1 MAKPAADPEP
11 WLDALERAGLQ
22 LGESL
27 TDGTLVTGN
36 TFAHKETLK
45 RAGGR
50 WSSSRQG
57 WVFSGRE
64 RLRQVA
70 EALPASGAAAPG
82 GLAEAPAGY
91 EAKPESFGRR
101 KKAAQNAGH
110 RNRLRRRFLEAGPAS
125 LPDYELLELLL
136 FFAIDVADTK
146 PLAKELLG
154 RFGNLGAVIRTEPGQ
169 LAEFD
174 QLAKRGPEIDAY
186 LAYRASDDFERDR
199 AADTEALSEA
209 GRRTRD
215 LEAAKQADPEQAR
228 DWHWEKIRLW
238 RRRETQ
244 ILFGVVQELMERVL
258 REEIQARPVI
268 GSWTALIDYLK
279 VALAHE
285 PIEQFRLLFLDRK
298 NVLIRDEIQQR
309 GTVDHTPLYPREIV
323 RRALELQA
331 SALILVHNHPSGD
344 PTPSRADVQMTKQV
358 VAALEPV
365 GITLHDHVIVGKNR
379 HTSFKTQRL
388 I

>member
-1 MAKPAADPEP
+1 MDP
-11 WLDALERAGLQ
+11 LALR
-22 LGESL
+22 
-27 TDGTLVTGN
+27 
-36 TFAHKETLK
+36 
-45 RAGGR
+45 GR
-50 WSSSRQG
+50 WSASRQG
-57 WVFSGRE
+57 WVLPARE

-70 EALPASGAAAPG
+70 DALPANGAAAG
-82 GLAEAPAGY
+82 GLAEAPAAY
-91 EAKPESFGRR
+91 DAKPESFNRR

-110 RNRLRRRFLEAGPAS
+110 RNRLRKRFLEAGSAS

-146 PLAKELLG
+146 PLAKELLE
-154 RFGNLGAVIRTEPGQ
+154 RFGNLGAVIRAEPGQ

-174 QLAKRGPEIDAY
+174 QLRRTDPDIDAY
-186 LAYRASDDFERDR
+186 LAYRLSDDYERDR
-199 AADTEALSEA
+199 RAPAEGLSEA
-209 GRRTRD
+209 GRRIRE
-215 LEAAKQADPEQAR
+215 LEIVREADPERAE
-228 DWHWEKIRLW
+228 DWHWEKMRLW
-238 RRRETQ
+238 RRRETE
-244 ILFGVVQELMERVL
+244 ILFRVLQQMMERVL

-268 GSWTALIDYLK
+268 GSWTALLDYLK
-279 VALAHE
+279 AVLAHE
-285 PIEQFRLLFLDRK
+285 PVEQFRLLFLDRK
-298 NVLIRDEIQQR
+298 NVLIRDEVQQR

-331 SALILVHNHPSGD
+331 SALIMVHNHPSGD